1 MSTLLFY
8 NIIIV
13 TTSKCKGLSPTAGQ
27 QATGTKRNKE
37 HDLSTE
43 ATYTTCRSL
52 TRPDSQRAE
61 KAQLSIGVSGNRVLR
76 YQNQFLLFSSLKP
89 HGESPGT
96 DSP

>member
-8 NIIIV
+8 NIMIV

-27 QATGTKRNKE
+27 ATGTKRNKD

-43 ATYTTCRSL
+43 ATDTTCRSL
-52 TRPDSQRAE
+52 TCPDSPRAE
-61 KAQLSIGVSGNRVLR
+61 KAQLSVVVSGNRVLR

-89 HGESPGT
+89 HGEFPGT
-96 DSP
+96 DSQ